1 VQVIDT
7 VPRSNR
13 YGVATIS
20 RLSKFQ
26 VSFVKEHYKRDYIL
40 QKRPIILRSLL
51 IVATPCT
58 NTPAYTYISICIYI
72 FICTLVYTCRCGF
85 SAMRNVPSVYER
97 VLVRVYVCVYTC
109 VYSGICE

>member
-51 IVATPCT
+51 IVATPMYE
-58 NTPAYTYISICIYI
+58 YTGIYI
-72 FICTLVYTCRCGF
+72 YINMHIHIHMHVGLY
-85 SAMRNVPSVYER
+85 M
-97 VLVRVYVCVYTC
+97 
-109 VYSGICE
+109 